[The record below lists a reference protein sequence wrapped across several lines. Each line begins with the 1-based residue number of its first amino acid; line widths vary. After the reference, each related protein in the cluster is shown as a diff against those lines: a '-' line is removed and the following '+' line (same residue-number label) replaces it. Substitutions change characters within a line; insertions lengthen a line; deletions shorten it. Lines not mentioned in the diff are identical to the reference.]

1 MEEVAKVVTFYDDET
16 EAEMVLLS
24 VSQETGLCKCL
35 YESAHENL
43 AVRVAR
49 HRDRV
54 RPVNDAARE
63 MLKLLS

>member
-1 MEEVAKVVTFYDDET
+1 MTFYDDES

-24 VSQETGLCKCL
+24 VSDSGLCKCL
-35 YESAHENL
+35 YENAHENV

-54 RPVNDAARE
+54 RPMNDAARA
-63 MLKLLS
+63 MLKLPS